1 MAAKTAMKGMAMK
14 KTKGKAAVAAK
25 EKAAM
30 KKTKGKAAVA
40 AKEKKKKKKVHPHDW
55 IGIDCG
61 RQGGVWRLLSIRSSR
76 DKVSGLLHVYENWQ
90 KIAEPKHPR

>member
-40 AKEKKKKKKVHPHDW
+40 AKEKKKKKVHPHDW

>member
-1 MAAKTAMKGMAMK
+1 MN

-40 AKEKKKKKKVHPHDW
+40 AKEKKKKVHPHDW

>member
-1 MAAKTAMKGMAMK
+1 MKGMAMK

-40 AKEKKKKKKVHPHDW
+40 AKEKKKKKKKVHPHDW

>member
-1 MAAKTAMKGMAMK
+1 MKGMAMK

-40 AKEKKKKKKVHPHDW
+40 AKEKKKKKVHPHDW